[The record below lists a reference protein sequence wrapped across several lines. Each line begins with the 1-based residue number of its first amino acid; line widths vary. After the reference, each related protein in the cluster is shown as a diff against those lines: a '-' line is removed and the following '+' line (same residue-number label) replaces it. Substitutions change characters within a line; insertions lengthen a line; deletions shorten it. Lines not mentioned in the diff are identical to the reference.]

1 MVRHLALAACAAA
14 LLGLG
19 GCSDDDFG
27 QTRPGADIA
36 VVVSTTTDM
45 AVAATTGS
53 DLSAVRPATDDA
65 GVDMAAPKD

>member
-1 MVRHLALAACAAA
+1 MVRHFALAACAAA

-36 VVVSTTTDM
+36 VVVSTDM
-45 AVAATTGS
+45 VVAATTGS

-65 GVDMAAPKD
+65 GSDMAVPKD